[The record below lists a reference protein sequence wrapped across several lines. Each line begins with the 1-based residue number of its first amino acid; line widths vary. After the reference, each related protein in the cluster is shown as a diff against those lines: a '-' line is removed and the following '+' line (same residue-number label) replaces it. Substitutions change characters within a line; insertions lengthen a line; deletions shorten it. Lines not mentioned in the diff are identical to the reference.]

1 MNINMMPYHWSRH
14 LTIGLAT
21 GAATLVWWWVFLTLD
36 VMAMPK
42 IHLLLRQQ
50 FEGAWLLAGVAG
62 AATFVSLYGE
72 STLRREAIHWRV
84 IWSVPAAFVAWLLT
98 MIWVGL
104 FEFITDLMHVKEVFG
119 WETLAG
125 DYGLVSIRYRLACWL
140 GAGFIAGLCPLAV
153 RVARTR
159 KLGLYILD
167 HLAGGMTAGL
177 VGAAIW
183 QFFSYYGLPL
193 IGIPTDLYY
202 AAGFA
207 CLAFGLVHGLLCWGV
222 PDSLYRG
229 WIRVLSSYR
238 FGYRVPIEKPEGM
251 TGERFIGHYPR
262 GLDINLPVE
271 KGVAELHISIA
282 ATGDEYAMRGLS
294 QQPTNVKRFLESVD
308 LRYDPKRPAPLE
320 TDLSQEDVI
329 TLGTGAAK
337 TEVEFLLLPK
347 DLN

>member
-14 LTIGLAT
+14 LTVALAT
-21 GAATLVWWWVFLTLD
+21 AAATLLWWWVFLTFD
-36 VMAMPK
+36 VVLMPK
-42 IHLLLRQQ
+42 AHMLVRQQ
-50 FEGAWLLAGVAG
+50 FEGAWLLSGMAA

-72 STLRREAIHWRV
+72 STLRREAIHWRL
-84 IWSVPAAFVAWLLT
+84 IWSLPAAFVAWLLT

-104 FEFITDLMHVKEVFG
+104 FELMTDFMHSSEFFG

-140 GAGFIAGLCPLAV
+140 GAGFVAGLCPVLV
-153 RVARTR
+153 RVGRTR
-159 KLGLYILD
+159 KLGIYLVE
-167 HLAGGMTAGL
+167 HLLGGVTAGL

-183 QFFSYYGLPL
+183 QFFSYYGLAWL
-193 IGIPTDLYY
+193 GIPTDLYY
-202 AAGFA
+202 STAFAA
-207 CLAFGLVHGLLCWGV
+207 LAFGFVHGLLCWGV

-229 WIRVLSSYR
+229 WIRVLTAYR
-238 FGYRVPIEKPEGM
+238 YGYRVPIEKPAQG

-282 ATGDEYAMRGLS
+282 ATDSEYALRGLS

-308 LRYDPKRPAPLE
+308 LRYDPRRPAPLE

-329 TLGTGAAK
+329 TMGTGAAK
-337 TEVEFLLLPK
+337 TEIEFLLLPK
-347 DLN
+347 DVS